1 MNSSKSLASALL
13 VIAVAMPAL
22 SMAQDRDDH
31 HDDRRAE
38 QSHDARGVEQRHD
51 DRGVEQR
58 HDDRGVEQRHED
70 RGAGPDHKWHKGD
83 RIPAE
88 YRDKHHEVADWKAHN
103 LRQPPRGYHWVNVN
117 GDYVLAAVAT
127 GVIADMLLNQ

>member
-1 MNSSKSLASALL
+1 MNRLKTLAGMLL
-13 VIAVAMPAL
+13 AAAVAVPAL

-38 QSHDARGVEQRHD
+38 QHMDK
-51 DRGVEQR
+51 
-58 HDDRGVEQRHED
+58 
-70 RGAGPDHKWHKGD
+70 RGAGPDHSWHKGD
-83 RIPAE
+83 RVPAE
-88 YRDKHHEVADWKAHN
+88 YRDKRYEVSDWKSHN
-103 LRQPPRGYHWVNVN
+103 LRQPPAGYHWVNVN